1 MSRRAH
7 VLWLIAVVASGAVF
21 IFSLGSDVWE
31 AYGTIAGATTLGY
44 GIAWWRNKN
53 PRANP

>member
-31 AYGTIAGATTLGY
+31 AYLVLFLALIGAYLFLL
-44 GIAWWRNKN
+44 ARSS
-53 PRANP
+53 RSL